1 MVFWHTGKFVFPVV
15 QEGSD
20 LEREVKS
27 PMDFGEFGDLA
38 KYGCISWGASLWT
51 RKLPSGLV
59 NTMDPNSPSHV
70 R

>member
-27 PMDFGEFGDLA
+27 PMDFGEFGDLV
-38 KYGCISWGASLWT
+38 KYGCISWGVL
-51 RKLPSGLV
+51 
-59 NTMDPNSPSHV
+59 
-70 R
+70 